1 MLTTTIWLSSYCNL
15 WSHNKCSLV
24 DRKQYKYHQLNPDVP
39 FLCLKC
45 KEDNIPF
52 MKMNNFE
59 YASHILKD
67 TNIVD
72 TNFAPNSSQKL
83 FFDKINKEIRD
94 YNTRFDM
101 NEDEFEFN
109 SHLL

>member
-1 MLTTTIWLSSYCNL
+1 MVNRIRNNQNTRFPCSLCCKNVNNNNLAILCSYCNL

-24 DRKQYKYHQLNPDVP
+24 DCKQYKYHQLNPDVP

-52 MKMNNFE
+52 MKMNKFE

-72 TNFAPNSSQKL
+72 TNFAQNSS
-83 FFDKINKEIRD
+83 
-94 YNTRFDM
+94 
-101 NEDEFEFN
+101 
-109 SHLL
+109 